1 MSRSVLG
8 AEGMR
13 KANLSRVLQLVHRE
27 GPCSRARL
35 TELTGLNRSTVAALI
50 GELAELGAVR
60 EAEAEPAR
68 RVGRPSPLVVPGDR
82 MVAVV
87 VNPEIDAIE
96 LGLAALGGR
105 VLVRER
111 IPVDHPEPS
120 DAVAHVVETIGR
132 WTGDALLDGRHVAG
146 IGVAVPGLVRADDGL
161 VRLAPHLGWRDE
173 PFGPLLA
180 EASGLPVAVA
190 NDASLGAVAE
200 HLFGAARGHRDVVYL
215 NGGASGIGGGIIVND
230 ALVGGADGFA
240 GEWGQNRTTAHPA
253 WSGTLEDAVSR
264 ARLLAAGG
272 LGADDDVAKAFAA
285 PSPAFTD
292 EVARQREL
300 LASALANVANVLNPS
315 VIVLGGFLADL
326 FEDDREGLTAAVCE
340 RSLAASL
347 GTLRISPA
355 MLAADRLL
363 IGAAEAAFAG
373 VLADPG
379 RLPPEAR

>member
-1 MSRSVLG
+1 
-8 AEGMR
+8 MR

-50 GELAELGAVR
+50 AELSDLGAVH
-60 EAEAEPAR
+60 EADAEPAR

-82 MVAVV
+82 VVAVA

-111 IPVDHPEPS
+111 ISVDHPDPG
-120 DAVAHVVETIGR
+120 DAVACVVEAIGR
-132 WTGDALLDGRHVAG
+132 WSGDGRLDGRHVAG
-146 IGVAVPGLVRADDGL
+146 IGVAVPGLVRQDDGL

-215 NGGASGIGGGIIVND
+215 NGGASGIGGGIIVDD

-240 GEWGQNRTTAHPA
+240 GEWGQNRVRPGAA
-253 WSGTLEDAVSR
+253 GSAALEDEVSR
-264 ARLLAAGG
+264 ARLLAVGG
-272 LGADDDVAKAFAA
+272 LGADDDVAEAFSA
-285 PSPAFTD
+285 PSAAFVD
-292 EVARQREL
+292 EVARQRDL
-300 LASALANVANVLNPS
+300 LASALANAANVLNPS

-326 FEDDREGLTAAVCE
+326 YEHDRDGFAAAVRE
-340 RSLAASL
+340 RALAAAL
-347 GTLRISPA
+347 GTLRISSA

-379 RLPPEAR
+379 QIPPTRR